1 MSEFFTSTDVHPSW
15 RLDRSVGL
23 AFIMAFVVQTTGAI
37 AWAGG
42 AAERI
47 AVLERRIDRQA
58 NVNERLARL
67 EAESEFS
74 RAALLRIESKLDE
87 ATPRGSGR

>member
-1 MSEFFTSTDVHPSW
+1 MSEFFTSTDIHPSW
-15 RLDRSVGL
+15 RLDRTVGV
-23 AFIMAFVVQTTGAI
+23 AFIFAFVVQTTGAI

-74 RAALLRIESKLDE
+74 RAALLRIESKLDRSK
-87 ATPRGSGR
+87 AP